1 MRSADSLEK
10 ILMLRKTEGRKRRGQ
25 KRMRCL
31 DGIANSK
38 DMSLNRFLGV
48 GEVINYTLICD
59 DLIVISKTPFG
70 FCS

>member
-48 GEVINYTLICD
+48 GDGQGSLAC
-59 DLIVISKTPFG
+59 
-70 FCS
+70 CSPCGAAKSWTRLSG